1 MTLANEVADQIEEI
15 REVQKAIDWL
25 LSDCQFNE
33 LNDIPEMFEEE
44 YLEYLE
50 NYAHESLSYGYYDD
64 AISFIELLMGNTAYV
79 EIEPDTSL
87 WLELRI
93 LAQAMR
99 NNHLMEL
106 EFRLRDLKNGI
117 PESVFQDTS
126 ELEQLTAKLSAT
138 EAL

>member
-50 NYAHESLSYGYYDD
+50 NHAHESLSYGYYDD

-79 EIEPDTSL
+79 EIEPDPSPSD
-87 WLELRI
+87 
-93 LAQAMR
+93 AQQPP
-99 NNHLMEL
+99 
-106 EFRLRDLKNGI
+106 DGI
-117 PESVFQDTS
+117 GV
-126 ELEQLTAKLSAT
+126 
-138 EAL
+138 